1 MEFQVL
7 GTLEACEDGVPVL
20 LRGMR
25 RQRLLA
31 LLLLHANRVVPLRVL
46 VEELW
51 EDPPH
56 SARQQVHNAVR
67 DLRQALAGAR
77 DVTLVT
83 ADVGYRL
90 QVPAGAVDAHRF
102 TDQVRAAGAADR
114 EGRTGEAVRLLQ
126 DAVDL
131 WRGEAWTGIDCP
143 SVVAAAIRL
152 GEQRLAALETLMELR
167 LRMGESATL
176 VGYLSE
182 LVAGHP
188 LREHL
193 RGSLMTALHRSG
205 RQADALRVYEE
216 GRRFLTEELGLV
228 PGPRLRRLHAEVL
241 ADDSF
246 HGDAASGPDGPDAV
260 RESTAG
266 ESEPTGPDGPEAVR
280 ESTASESEP
289 TGPAEPDAPSGP
301 GENTASDPAPSGGGN
316 CLPHS
321 IADFT
326 GRAGELARLDGM
338 TATGRSGEDPPVMV
352 AIDGMGGVGKTT
364 LAVRFA
370 HRVAT
375 RYPDGQ
381 FYVDL
386 HGYSPTQAPLPA
398 REALGMLLR
407 ASGLEPARIPDALAE
422 RSALWRA
429 RLAGMRCLVVMDDA
443 ADSDHVAPMLP
454 GAGDTL
460 VLVTSRRRLTAL
472 DGALPL
478 HLDVLP
484 RDDAETLFRRIAGER
499 RTAPEPARTAQAVEL
514 CGRLPLAVRIA
525 ATRLRDRPAWTL
537 ADLIGRLSGA
547 GARIRFLRTADRD
560 LMAVLRVSYERLPA
574 AQRRLGR
581 QLGLHLAPTCDVAQA
596 AALTGLPDEEVER
609 CFETLVEDNLAQEV
623 APARYALHRLL
634 RDCALTLPLPAAG

>member
-7 GTLEACEDGVPVL
+7 GTLEACEDGVPVP

-67 DLRQALAGAR
+67 DLRRALAGAS
-77 DVTLVT
+77 DVALVT
-83 ADVGYRL
+83 VDAGYRL
-90 QVPAGAVDAHRF
+90 QVPADAVDAHRF
-102 TDQVRAAGAADR
+102 TDRVRAADAADR

-126 DAVDL
+126 DAVGL
-131 WRGEAWTGIDCP
+131 WRGEAWAGIDCP

-152 GEQRLAALETLMELR
+152 GEQRLAAVETLMELR
-167 LRMGESATL
+167 LRLGESATL
-176 VGYLSE
+176 VGDLYE
-182 LVAGHP
+182 LVAEHP
-188 LREHL
+188 LRENL

-216 GRRFLTEELGLV
+216 ARRFLTEELGLV

-241 ADDSF
+241 ADESCR
-246 HGDAASGPDGPDAV
+246 GDAASGPDGPCAV
-260 RESTAG
+260 GESTAEAG
-266 ESEPTGPDGPEAVR
+266 PGGSAGPDTP
-280 ESTASESEP
+280 S
-289 TGPAEPDAPSGP
+289 GPAEH
-301 GENTASDPAPSGGGN
+301 TASAPAPSGGGN

-338 TATGRSGEDPPVMV
+338 TAAGRSAGGTPVMV

-370 HRVAT
+370 HRVAA

-386 HGYSPTQAPLPA
+386 RGYHPTQEPLPA
-398 REALGMLLR
+398 REALGVLLR
-407 ASGLEPARIPDALAE
+407 ASGLEPVRIPEGLAE

-429 RLAGMRCLVVMDDA
+429 RLAGRRCLVVLDDA
-443 ADSDHVAPMLP
+443 ANSEHVAPLLP
-454 GAGDTL
+454 GVGDTL
-460 VLVTSRRRLTAL
+460 VLVTGRRRLTAL

-484 RDDAETLFRRIAGER
+484 RADAETLFRRIAGER

-537 ADLIGRLSGA
+537 ADLIGRLSGTD
-547 GARIRFLRTADRD
+547 GRIRFLRTADRD

-581 QLGLHLAPTCDVAQA
+581 QLGLRPAPTCDVAQA

-609 CFETLVEDNLAQEV
+609 CFETLVEDNLVQEV